1 MLKRLKKGG
10 KKFGINKKVST
21 FAAVFVMSSL
31 KRFGVHGFADVLIRG
46 IDRGWIN
53 DKG

>member
-31 KRFGVHGFADVLIRG
+31 IIFGGYVLADLLL
-46 IDRGWIN
+46 
-53 DKG
+53 